1 MEADMSRA
9 SNIAEWIKRGGLL
22 LVASSIA
29 LTGCQAALLT
39 YKGAKVREAYRIA
52 LADGTQRSALYRSP
66 DLTIDYRVSRDGDEL
81 QLSGVAEY
89 TQKIKNGFTFIPYF
103 HLSVFLI
110 DQHGNILEEKGITT
124 HGSDDPNSRMR
135 FSEKI
140 PLPPGTAKMAF
151 SYSGQAR
158 SGGGGR
164 QDGGGGFTSFWEVPI
179 VK

>member
-1 MEADMSRA
+1 MGRA
-9 SNIAEWIKRGGLL
+9 SNFAEWIRRAGLL
-22 LVASSIA
+22 LVASSIV
-29 LTGCQAALLT
+29 LTGCSAARLT

-52 LADGTQRSALYRSP
+52 LEDGTQRSALYRSS
-66 DLTIDYRVSRDGDEL
+66 DLTIDYHVSRNGDEL

-89 TQKIKNGFTFIPYF
+89 THKIKNGFTFIPYF
-103 HLSVFLI
+103 HLSVFLT
-110 DQHGNILEEKGITT
+110 DQHGNILEEKGVTT

-158 SGGGGR
+158 SGGGR
-164 QDGGGGFTSFWEVPI
+164 QDGGGGFTSFWEVPTI
-179 VK
+179 K